1 MREIPRVTPDFSPR
15 QTRLGSFIEVCIN
28 IAIGF
33 TINFVMNLTIFPLFG
48 WNISIGENLL
58 LGVIYTVVSVIRGY
72 MVRRY
77 FETRI
82 QRAAKRIARYV

>member
-1 MREIPRVTPDFSPR
+1 MKEIPHVTPDFLPR

-33 TINFVMNLTIFPLFG
+33 TINFFMNLTIFPFFG
-48 WNISIGENLL
+48 WNISISENLL

-72 MVRRY
+72 VVRRW
-77 FETRI
+77 FEQKI
-82 QRAAKRIARYV
+82 HAAAMKVAKLG

>member
-1 MREIPRVTPDFSPR
+1 MSIPR
-15 QTRLGSFIEVCIN
+15 QTRLGSLIEVCIN

-48 WNISIGENLL
+48 WNISLGENLL

-72 MVRRY
+72 VVRRW
-77 FETRI
+77 FERRI
-82 QRAAKRIARYV
+82 HDAAMRIARYG